1 MSATVN
7 RFLENCRLPS
17 TLRKKA
23 ALGPEEIDTSEMHFI
38 RLAQQEEFQE
48 EIQALKSGIGL
59 PGRSKLLPLKAVLDE
74 EGVLRCDGRLKFADC
89 LPWETR
95 YPIILPRNHQI
106 TKLIIK
112 DSHEKNQHGG
122 TNQVLAHLSSRY
134 WIVSDREAIREWE
147 KECFMCRRRKV
158 PLPNKLW
165 PPYQGFEPR
174 SPCVL
179 SVRHLLTLL
188 HGPFYTKQGRRKT
201 AIRDI
206 CAFTC
211 LGTRAVHLE
220 VAYGLD
226 TDSFLN
232 AFFRMVSRRG
242 LPKDVLSDNG
252 TNFVGANNELEELA
266 GLDREK
272 IQEKTACYDIKW
284 HFNPPLAPHFSG
296 VHEVMI
302 KAAKKAIYAIL
313 SSADFTDEELLSA
326 VVGAE
331 GLINSRQLTYQ
342 SVNPQDT

>member
-1 MSATVN
+1 MFVTVN
-7 RFLENCRLPS
+7 RFPENCRLPS
-17 TLRKKA
+17 TFCKKA
-23 ALGPEEIDTSEMHFI
+23 ALGPEEIVTSEMHFI
-38 RLAQQEEFQE
+38 RLAQREEFLE
-48 EIQALKSGIGL
+48 EIQALKSGKGL
-59 PGRSKLLPLKAVLDE
+59 PGKSKLLPLKPVLDE
-74 EGVLRCDGRLKFADC
+74 EGILRCDRRLKFADC

-95 YPIILPRNHQI
+95 YPIILPRSHQI

-134 WIVSDREAIREWE
+134 WIVSAREAIREWE

-158 PLPNKLW
+158 PPAKQVMAPLPELRTQKSLRAFSQASND
-165 PPYQGFEPR
+165 FA
-174 SPCVL
+174 
-179 SVRHLLTLL
+179 
-188 HGPFYTKQGRRKT
+188 GPFYTKQGRGKT
-201 AIRDI
+201 RHKRYL
-206 CAFTC
+206 CLFTC

-272 IQEKTACYDIKW
+272 IQEKTACYGIKW
-284 HFNPPLAPHFSG
+284 HFNPPLARTS
-296 VHEVMI
+296 
-302 KAAKKAIYAIL
+302 
-313 SSADFTDEELLSA
+313 
-326 VVGAE
+326 VV
-331 GLINSRQLTYQ
+331 SMR
-342 SVNPQDT
+342 